1 MTSVSPRLNVICS
14 PMAPSVPIWVALLAG
29 GAPSDWP
36 LHPREAQALSPRAV
50 PKRRDDFLRGRAVG
64 RELARQVLGI
74 NTASLAILPDDRG
87 VPWLE
92 HDHQGRLPFSL
103 SLSHTA
109 EVAGA
114 ALAQLPWLVGI
125 DVEHP
130 IESPGTVMGDYFEP
144 GEAARCDHADDAEV
158 RWRAAEVWALKE
170 AGLKALG
177 TGLTVPASAIVVHA
191 VGGEAN
197 PEGWHGA
204 AIVLGGAAPDRHRT
218 ARAWVRR
225 TSQVVVALAVLSDA
239 QDGRVFVP
247 EAPRSLRG

>member
-1 MTSVSPRLNVICS
+1 
-14 PMAPSVPIWVALLAG
+14 MASSVPIWVALLTG
-29 GAPSDWP
+29 GAPPDWP
-36 LHPREAQALSPRAV
+36 LHPREVLALSPRAV

-64 RELARQVLGI
+64 RALARQVLGLDP
-74 NTASLAILPDDRG
+74 ASIAILPDDRG

-114 ALAQLPWLVGI
+114 ALAGLPWLVGI

-144 GEAARCDHADDAEV
+144 EEAARCDHADEAEV

-177 TGLTVPASAIVVHA
+177 TGLTVPASAIVVRA
-191 VGGEAN
+191 VQGEAS
-197 PEGWHGA
+197 PEGWHDVTL
-204 AIVLGGAAPDRHRT
+204 VLGDAAPDRYRT

-225 TSQVVVALAVLSDA
+225 TSQVVVALAVVSDP
-239 QDGRVFVP
+239 QDGRAVVP
-247 EAPRSLRG
+247 EAPRSL